1 MDSSM
6 TTTRNTI
13 ERIERIA
20 LRNYFRSESSDFTPW
35 LAGNLDII
43 GEAIHRKLLNPSTE
57 QTSENFRVDI
67 QAEQEDGSD
76 VVIENQFGDSNHDH
90 LGKIITYRTA
100 FNAKLAIWIVE
111 NAKQEHIDAINWLN
125 ETDNGCEFFLL
136 ELKLI
141 RIGAS
146 SLGPLFMVKSAP
158 ATELRERG
166 NIRRDETRRHEM
178 RFKFWTR
185 LLDVFKSDRE
195 LTAFKRSNPTKD
207 SFISSGAG
215 IAGVQWMLWLTK
227 DSIRCELRIDRG
239 KDAEEENLTLLHKLA
254 ENKTEVDTAYGCPLN
269 WDEMEGYRTTA
280 IRTEFRGGYDFPDGA
295 WNDIIAED
303 LKHTKR
309 FVECLK
315 KPVEK
320 LRQTIRHNRQS

>member
-1 MDSSM
+1 M

-13 ERIERIA
+13 ERIESIA
-20 LRNYFRSESSDFTPW
+20 LRNRFRSESSDFTPW

-43 GEAIHRKLLNPSTE
+43 GESIHRKLLNPSTE

-67 QAEQEDGSD
+67 QAEQEDGSA

-111 NAKQEHIDAINWLN
+111 KAKQEHIDAINWLN
-125 ETDNGCEFFLL
+125 ETDNGCEFYLL

-141 RIGAS
+141 RIGSS
-146 SLGPLFMVKSAP
+146 SLGPLFTVKSAP
-158 ATELRERG
+158 ATEIRERG
-166 NIRRDETRRHEM
+166 NIRRAETRRHEM
-178 RFKFWTR
+178 RLKYWTR
-185 LLDVFKSDRE
+185 LLEVFKADRE
-195 LTAFKRSNPTKD
+195 LTAFKRSSPTKD

-215 IAGVQWMLWLTK
+215 IAGIQWMLWLTK
-227 DSIRCELRIDRG
+227 DSIRCELRIDKG
-239 KDAEEENLTLLHKLA
+239 KDAEEENLEILHKLA
-254 ENKTEVDTAYGCPLN
+254 ENKTEVETSFGNPLN

-280 IRTEFRGGYDFPDGA
+280 VRTEFKGGYDFPEEEWDA
-295 WNDIIAED
+295 IIAED
-303 LKHTKR
+303 LKKTKR
-309 FVECLK
+309 FVEALK

-320 LRQTIRHNRQS
+320 LRRTIRHNCRS